1 MNDDLMILRGR
12 YVTIESDLTGLP
24 NDFKAFARVIRNL
37 QLDIEAF
44 NPDFGHTRIAEKLG
58 ESASAINRM
67 IDLQKKIVFTK
78 SELERIRPMTGL

>member
-1 MNDDLMILRGR
+1 MNEDLMILRGR
-12 YVTIESDLTGLP
+12 YVTLESELTELT
-24 NDFKAFARVIRNL
+24 NDFKAFARVIRSL

-44 NPDFGHTRIAEKLG
+44 NPDFGHIKIAEQLS

-67 IDLQKKIVFTK
+67 IDLQTQIAFKK